1 MNSLIEQIETW
12 ITNLIDQRIANEIA
26 LAKPKNIE
34 EISEARV
41 IELINGCFNSFD
53 INDYLDIS
61 DFEDEIR
68 ECHYT
73 AMESFDIND
82 YLDISDFEDE
92 IREIVNNTFE
102 TKSIDILIP
111 Q

>member
-68 ECHYT
+68 E
-73 AMESFDIND
+73 
-82 YLDISDFEDE
+82 
-92 IREIVNNTFE
+92 IVNNTFE

>member
-1 MNSLIEQIETW
+1 M
-12 ITNLIDQRIANEIA
+12 
-26 LAKPKNIE
+26 
-34 EISEARV
+34 
-41 IELINGCFNSFD
+41 ELINECFDVSE
-53 INDYLDIS
+53 Y
-61 DFEDEIR
+61 ECEIR
-68 ECHYT
+68 DM